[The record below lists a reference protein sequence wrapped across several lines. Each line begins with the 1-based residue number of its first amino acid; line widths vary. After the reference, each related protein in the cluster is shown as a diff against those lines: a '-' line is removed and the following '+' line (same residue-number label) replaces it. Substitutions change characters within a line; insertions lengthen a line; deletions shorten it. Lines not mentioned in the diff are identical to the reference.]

1 MKSKALRTILGACL
15 ALCLSNPSVVA
26 NEQQALTRGQSVQQL
41 MLNRGFTVKVG
52 APDFLKPGASRLI
65 KMKMYGY
72 QSYLVAVAGDDNTMD
87 VDVAVYDPK
96 GARIVQD
103 NEPKPLAVTLVGKR
117 DVTQEVYIRVS
128 VGKFKPG
135 AAGGHCV
142 LVVGFS

>member
-1 MKSKALRTILGACL
+1 MKAHKVLLGISMALLLMG
-15 ALCLSNPSVVA
+15 PSAIA
-26 NEQQALTRGQSVQQL
+26 NEQQALGRGQSVQQL

-52 APDFLKPGASRLI
+52 AADFLKPGASKLI

-72 QSYLVAVAGDDNTMD
+72 QQYIVAVAGDDNTMD

-96 GARIVQD
+96 GVRIVQD

-117 DVTQEVYIRVS
+117 DVTQEVFIRVS

-135 AAGGHCV
+135 TAGAHCV
-142 LVVGFS
+142 LIVGFS